1 MFGIETKK
9 GITFCFLV
17 FFAVFCNMRVAA
29 TDRKPHTNDINTLKH
44 YTIMFPAE
52 YDEIRPYSPE
62 ELPQIFEELIADP
75 EFKAVIA
82 HAFKD
87 VPFEHIAMAM
97 RASKSNLEF
106 QKALVYPFV
115 KGVIQKLSSGL
126 TVSYE
131 NKEHMAHSLCISNH
145 RDIIMDSAF
154 LCIVFADTVDNT
166 VEIAIGD
173 NLLIR
178 PWIKKLVRVNRSFI
192 VQRSAGIR
200 EMLASSKRLS
210 SYMHYT
216 ITERK
221 QPIWLAQR
229 EGRAKDSND
238 RTQEGLIKML
248 SMYSREDIIDA
259 LKVLNIAPTTISYEY
274 DPCDFLKAKE
284 FQQKRDNPEWKKA
297 PQDDLINMQTG
308 MFGYKGGIH
317 YHIADCINDEIDAID
332 RTLGKN
338 EKTAAVARIIDRHI
352 HKNYKFWPINYYYYE
367 LLTGDARFADKYTAE
382 EKAKLDA
389 YMQGQIE
396 KIDLPNRD
404 DDFCRTKILEMYA
417 NPVINY
423 LKATEE

>member
-1 MFGIETKK
+1 MIPTEF
-9 GITFCFLV
+9 
-17 FFAVFCNMRVAA
+17 
-29 TDRKPHTNDINTLKH
+29 
-44 YTIMFPAE
+44 
-52 YDEIRPYSPE
+52 DEIRPYLPE

-75 EFKAVIA
+75 EFQAA
-82 HAFKD
+82 MGYAFQGM
-87 VPFEHIAMAM
+87 PFENIAAVM
-97 RASKSNLEF
+97 RNSKSNLEF
-106 QKALVYPFV
+106 QKALVYPFIQ
-115 KGVIQKLSSGL
+115 GVLEKLSSGL

-131 NKEHMAHSLCISNH
+131 NKDNMAKSLCISNH

-154 LCIVFADTVDNT
+154 LCIVFVNTVGNT

-192 VQRSAGIR
+192 VQRSASIR

-210 SYMHYT
+210 SYMHHT
-216 ITERK
+216 ITERE

-248 SMYSREDIIDA
+248 SMYSGDDIIDA

-274 DPCDFLKAKE
+274 DPCDYLKAKE

-297 PQDDLINMQTG
+297 PQDDLINMKTG

-317 YHIADCINDEIDAID
+317 YHIANCINDEIDAID
-332 RTLGKN
+332 RNLGKN

-352 HKNYKFWPINYYYYE
+352 HRNYKFWPINYYFYE
-367 LLTGDARFADKYTAE
+367 LLTGDTRYADKYTGE

-389 YMQGQIE
+389 YLQGQVAKVDLE
-396 KIDLPNRD
+396 KRD
-404 DDFCRTKILEMYA
+404 DEFCRTKILEMYA

-423 LKATEE
+423 IKATEE

>member
-1 MFGIETKK
+1 
-9 GITFCFLV
+9 
-17 FFAVFCNMRVAA
+17 
-29 TDRKPHTNDINTLKH
+29 
-44 YTIMFPAE
+44 MFPAE

-97 RASKSNLEF
+97 RASKNNLEF

-115 KGVIQKLSSGL
+115 KGVIKKLSSGL

-238 RTQEGLIKML
+238 RTQ
-248 SMYSREDIIDA
+248 
-259 LKVLNIAPTTISYEY
+259 
-274 DPCDFLKAKE
+274 
-284 FQQKRDNPEWKKA
+284 
-297 PQDDLINMQTG
+297 
-308 MFGYKGGIH
+308 
-317 YHIADCINDEIDAID
+317 
-332 RTLGKN
+332 
-338 EKTAAVARIIDRHI
+338 
-352 HKNYKFWPINYYYYE
+352 
-367 LLTGDARFADKYTAE
+367 
-382 EKAKLDA
+382 
-389 YMQGQIE
+389 
-396 KIDLPNRD
+396 
-404 DDFCRTKILEMYA
+404 
-417 NPVINY
+417 
-423 LKATEE
+423 

>member
-1 MFGIETKK
+1 
-9 GITFCFLV
+9 
-17 FFAVFCNMRVAA
+17 
-29 TDRKPHTNDINTLKH
+29 
-44 YTIMFPAE
+44 MFPAE

-75 EFKAVIA
+75 EFKAVMEQ
-82 HAFKD
+82 AFKD
-87 VPFEHIAMAM
+87 IPFEYIAGQM
-97 RASKSNLEF
+97 RASKDNVEF
-106 QKALVYPFV
+106 QKALVYPFLQ
-115 KGVIQKLSSGL
+115 GVIKKLSSGL
-126 TVSYE
+126 TVSVE
-131 NKEHMAHSLCISNH
+131 NKENMVKSLCISNH

-154 LCIVFADTVDNT
+154 LCIVFIETVGNT

-192 VQRSAGIR
+192 VKRAPGIR
-200 EMLASSKRLS
+200 EMLAASKTLS

-216 ITERK
+216 ITERQ

-248 SMYSREDIIDA
+248 SMYSKEDIVDA
-259 LKVLNIAPTTISYEY
+259 LKVLNIAPTTISYEF
-274 DPCDFLKAKE
+274 DPCDYLKAKE
-284 FQQKRDNPEWKKA
+284 FQQKRDNPEHKKSPA
-297 PQDDLINMQTG
+297 DDLENMKVG

-332 RTLGKN
+332 RSLGKN
-338 EKTAAVARIIDRHI
+338 EKTAAVARIIDKHI
-352 HKNYKFWPINYYYYE
+352 HSNYKFWPINYYYYE
-367 LLTGDARFADKYTAE
+367 LLTGDTRFADKYTAE
-382 EKAKLDA
+382 DKAKLDG
-389 YMQGQIE
+389 YLQQRISMVE
-396 KIDLPNRD
+396 LPNRD

-423 LKATEE
+423 LKATK